1 MGHST
6 PTGRTSDFRRMALAL
21 AFVSVAHS
29 SLAIAAQPRVDLELA
44 LDSAMVPTEARAWS
58 EMLSQ
63 AGFSS
68 VRILST
74 KASEEPAIQTAGTDA
89 SRSYRV
95 TGVLTAE
102 NQLLLPKGRFSL
114 SDRGRIEQ

>member
-6 PTGRTSDFRRMALAL
+6 RTGRTSDFRRMALAL

-44 LDSAMVPTEARAWS
+44 MDSAMVPTEARAWS
-58 EMLSQ
+58 EMLGQ

-68 VRILST
+68 VRIRGV
-74 KASEEPAIQTAGTDA
+74 KASEEPGIQKSGNESAP
-89 SRSYRV
+89 SYRV
-95 TGVLTAE
+95 TGVLTSD
-102 NQLLLPKGRFSL
+102 NQLLLPKGTFNI